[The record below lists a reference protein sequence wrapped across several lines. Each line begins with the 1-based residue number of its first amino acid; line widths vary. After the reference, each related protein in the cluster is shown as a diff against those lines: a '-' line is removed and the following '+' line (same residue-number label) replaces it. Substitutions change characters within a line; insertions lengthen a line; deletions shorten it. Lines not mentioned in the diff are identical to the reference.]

1 MPIRKFP
8 GKDNLLMRVK
18 SDFEKSKGFFKK
30 RIFSTLLA
38 LLFFVVGYKL
48 TIAQVAKSPLLINT
62 KSPVYTVEIINVYP
76 HDREAFTQGL
86 FYHEGYLYESTG
98 LHGKS
103 SLRKADL
110 KTGKIIKKIAL
121 PAEYFAEGITLHNNN
136 IYQLTWTN
144 QLMFLYDGENLKKIR
159 ALKYSG
165 EGWGI
170 TSDGKNLFMS
180 DGSAKITRRDPD
192 TLDIINVLHVFD
204 EKKAIHG
211 INEMEYING
220 EIWANIFMENVIAR
234 ISLSTGKI
242 LGWID
247 LTPLYSLVD
256 RYDGID
262 VLNGI
267 AYDKKNGRIFV
278 TGKYWPYIFEIKI
291 KKIKEK

>member
-1 MPIRKFP
+1 
-8 GKDNLLMRVK
+8 MRVK
-18 SDFEKSKGFFKK
+18 SDFEKSNDFIKK

-48 TIAQVAKSPLLINT
+48 PLAQVAKSPLLINT

-86 FYHEGYLYESTG
+86 FYHEDYLYESTG
-98 LHGKS
+98 LYGKS

-144 QLMFLYDGENLKKIR
+144 QLMFLYDGEYLKKIR
-159 ALKYSG
+159 SLKYSG

-170 TSDGKNLFMS
+170 TSDGQNLFMS
-180 DGSAKITRRDPD
+180 DGSAKITRRDPN

-211 INEMEYING
+211 INEMEYIDG
-220 EIWANIFMENVIAR
+220 EIWANIFMEEVIAR

>member
-1 MPIRKFP
+1 
-8 GKDNLLMRVK
+8 MRVK